1 MKREK
6 GNKIL
11 ALLLTLMV
19 VCSIAACGSKK
30 TPSEE
35 PPAAP
40 ETEADA
46 EASEEGAKA
55 NPENTG
61 GKRTI
66 GISTYTMDNT
76 AIYPLIQAM
85 IDAVKAHGDD
95 YVLVSAAGD
104 SDTAGIVQGVEEL
117 VNRGDIDAIAV
128 DNINDTVLYDVVA
141 KANEKGIPMA
151 FNDIPFAADEN
162 HQIVANILN
171 DNYGAGKS
179 IAEQCVK
186 DLGGKGNV
194 ILFTHEVNEAVRL
207 RTQGI
212 HDVLAENPDMNV
224 LYEGLCTLDVAA
236 ATSAME
242 DLLMA
247 NPEIDAVLSIVDNQT
262 IGNLAAIKALN
273 RTGIKLYSID
283 GGSDICPLIKN
294 GEVEMSVAQDFVKMG
309 TETIE
314 ALYAYMDGEEVED
327 TIPCEAPVIN
337 SENVDEWI
345 DYFENMSF
353 DFAK

>member
-6 GNKIL
+6 VKRIL
-11 ALLLTLMV
+11 ALLLTLVM
-19 VCSIAACGSKK
+19 VCSIAACGSKEA
-30 TPSEE
+30 PAEE
-35 PPAAP
+35 PAAAP
-40 ETEADA
+40 EAEA
-46 EASEEGAKA
+46 EASGEDAEVET
-55 NPENTG
+55 ENTG
-61 GKRTI
+61 EKRTI

-95 YVLVSAAGD
+95 YVFVSASS
-104 SDTAGIVQGVEEL
+104 SDDTEGIVQTVEEL
-117 VNRGDIDAIAV
+117 VNRDDIDAIAV

-151 FNDIPFAADEN
+151 FNDIAFAPDDG
-162 HQIVANILN
+162 HQIVTNVLN
-171 DNYGAGKS
+171 DNYGAGKA

-186 DLGGKGNV
+186 DLNGKGNV
-194 ILFTHEVNEAVRL
+194 ILFTIEVNEATRP
-207 RTQGI
+207 RTQAL
-212 HDVLAENPDMNV
+212 HDVLSEYPDINI

-236 ATSAME
+236 ATANME

-247 NPEIDAVLSIVDNQT
+247 HSDIDAVLSIVDNQT
-262 IGNLAAIKALN
+262 IGNLAAIKALG
-273 RTGIKLYSID
+273 REGIKLYSID

-294 GEVEMSVAQDFVKMG
+294 GDVEMSVAQDFVTMG
-309 TETIE
+309 TKTVE
-314 ALYAYMDGEEVED
+314 ALYAEMNGEEVED
-327 TIPCEAPVIN
+327 TITCEALPIT

-345 DYFENMSF
+345 EYFENMSF